1 MFDITKVLRP
11 FSNHLFVG
19 NLLQDN
25 LVYKNN
31 LVPESTINSQKK
43 KKKRKEKPSISATN
57 ILIEKKQLNEE
68 KRNKCKPF
76 Q

>member
-43 KKKRKEKPSISATN
+43 KKRKKNLLSQQQTS
-57 ILIEKKQLNEE
+57 
-68 KRNKCKPF
+68 
-76 Q
+76 

>member
-43 KKKRKEKPSISATN
+43 KKKEKPSISATN

>member
-43 KKKRKEKPSISATN
+43 KKKKKRKTFYLSNKHLN
-57 ILIEKKQLNEE
+57 RKKTA
-68 KRNKCKPF
+68 
-76 Q
+76 